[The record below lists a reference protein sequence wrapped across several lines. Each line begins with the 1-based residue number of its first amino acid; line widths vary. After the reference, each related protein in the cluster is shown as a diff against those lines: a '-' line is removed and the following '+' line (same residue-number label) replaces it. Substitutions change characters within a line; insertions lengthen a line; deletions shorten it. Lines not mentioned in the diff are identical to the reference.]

1 MAPSRREY
9 KLPGKRWI
17 GLSLCIFAAVMQLTL
32 SPSSRMFLTSAVAS
46 SRAASISIRRPPK
59 GIGARARGVAKN
71 DEDTASSSLSMEGST
86 WGSKMSDFF
95 ASFAG
100 TTSSTTREG
109 HSALGDDSSSGGVTC
124 KGGSVGP
131 ALDYTKAVKRYLA
144 LPWTMRREGARHT
157 GGSLSPVLDSNYTCF
172 KSPYAI
178 GGPLDAPCK
187 MEDHIFY
194 PKAPKE
200 RPALPG
206 VPDLSKEKLARCTAF
221 KRYGKRV
228 LKEHT
233 RHIGGPNST
242 VQKEYANKN
251 ITCGPEQLCF
261 YPPEMPSGQGGFV
274 EAVNT
279 ELGVE
284 VCAAPVVKASLHTM
298 QCNYNTMR

>member
-1 MAPSRREY
+1 
-9 KLPGKRWI
+9 
-17 GLSLCIFAAVMQLTL
+17 MQLTL

-46 SRAASISIRRPPK
+46 SRAASVSIRRPPK
-59 GIGARARGVAKN
+59 GVGTRARGVAKN
-71 DEDTASSSLSMEGST
+71 DEDAASPSSSSLEGST

-100 TTSSTTREG
+100 SSTSSGGGAG
-109 HSALGDDSSSGGVTC
+109 HSALGDDSSSSGGTTC

-157 GGSLSPVLDSNYTCF
+157 GGSLSPVLDSNYTCY

-221 KRYGKRV
+221 KRHGKRV

-233 RHIGGPNST
+233 RHVGGPNST

-261 YPPEMPSGQGGFV
+261 YPPEMPSGRGGFV

-284 VCAAPVVKASLHTM
+284 VCVCVCVCRI
-298 QCNYNTMR
+298 QYNTI